1 MDTEILPSHSNNQD
15 LIILHHFTNSL
26 KPLSRRDICFCFR
39 KVRRVFHS
47 ILIKIARLTKKNT
60 HARAKREPA
69 FEQ

>member
-1 MDTEILPSHSNNQD
+1 
-15 LIILHHFTNSL
+15 L